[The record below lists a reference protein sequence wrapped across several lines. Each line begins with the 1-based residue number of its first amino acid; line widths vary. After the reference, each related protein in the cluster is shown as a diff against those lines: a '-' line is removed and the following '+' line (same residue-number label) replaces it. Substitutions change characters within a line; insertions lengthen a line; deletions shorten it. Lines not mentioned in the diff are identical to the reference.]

1 MGASIAIAAAVMGAL
16 GVICALCLGVAVRF
30 LAVKRD
36 PRVVTLEHIFG
47 GTNCGAC
54 GFPSCMMAAEAV
66 AAEQADIDICELGGR
81 PVMLQAAKLMGKKPK
96 RKPRDVPPP
105 VPLQPDEIPV
115 IDEVNCIQ
123 CGLCARACKDG
134 AIVGEPKTLPV
145 ITLDNCTRCGAC
157 VPACKKGFV
166 LVKKLSEVAK

>member
-1 MGASIAIAAAVMGAL
+1 MASSIAIAAGVMGAL
-16 GVICALCLGVAVRF
+16 GVICAVCLGVAGRF

-36 PRVVTLEHIFG
+36 PRVLEIEAIFG

-66 AAEQADIDICELGGR
+66 VSEDADIDVCDLGGR
-81 PVMLQAAKLMGKKPK
+81 GAMVQVAKVMGKKPK
-96 RKPRDVPPP
+96 RIKRDVPPP
-105 VPLQPDEIPV
+105 VPLKPDEMPV
-115 IDEVNCIQ
+115 IDEVGCIQ

-145 ITLDNCTRCGAC
+145 ISLDKCTRCGAC
-157 VPACKKGFV
+157 VPSCKKGFV
-166 LVKKLSEVAK
+166 LVKKVGVA